1 MLETNVKS
9 PKTGVHL
16 VLSNHVGTRGLNLS
30 PLEEQ
35 SVLVTTEQSLW
46 IFKIRVLH
54 IQDNGFTMDP
64 DLQAQPRDGDD
75 LD

>member
-1 MLETNVKS
+1 MLETNDKS
-9 PKTGVHL
+9 PKTGVL
-16 VLSNHVGTRGLNLS
+16 LILSNHVGTRGLNLS

-46 IFKIRVLH
+46 IFKIRALH
-54 IQDNGFTMDP
+54 IQHKSFTMDP
-64 DLQAQPRDGDD
+64 NLQAQPRGGDA